1 VVAIGHQLR
10 MTVIAEGVET
20 AEQAQLLIDM
30 GCDALQGYLFSRP
43 MKGPAVAEWLAD
55 YQVEA

>member
-1 VVAIGHQLR
+1 

-20 AEQAQLLIDM
+20 AEQAQLLTDM

-43 MKGPAVAEWLAD
+43 MKAQAVAEWLAD